1 MKPLK
6 ADLMILFITICW
18 GSSYLFMKVGL
29 DSLGEFNLI
38 ALRFGL
44 AFILAGVIFFPRLRQ
59 VNVKTIRYAMLLGF
73 ILFIMFTALTFGLK
87 TTTTSNAGFLVSLT
101 VVFVPLLHTFLFKK
115 KIENKVIVSILLA
128 LTGIALLTIQ
138 LPFTFKIGDLF
149 CIAAALCYALH
160 INMVSTAAQKVDT
173 LSLGILQLG
182 FTGLYAY
189 ISSLLFETPV
199 WPSTTRSWI
208 AVLVLSVVC
217 TAVGFIFQTIAQKY
231 TTATRTGLVFSLEPV
246 FAALVGFWFAHEI
259 MNSNQYWGAVLVF
272 LSVVL
277 SSVNVKA
284 RRRSTI
290 KNRPFR
296 WSRILLNS
304 SKKA

>member
-18 GSSYLFMKVGL
+18 GSSYLFMKMGL
-29 DSLGEFNLI
+29 DTLGEFNLI

-44 AFILAGVIFFPRLRQ
+44 AFILAAAIFYPRLRQ
-59 VNVKTIRYAMLLGF
+59 VNLRTIRYAMLLGS

-87 TTTTSNAGFLVSLT
+87 TTTTSNAGFLISLT
-101 VVFVPLLHTFLFKK
+101 VVFVPLIHTFLFKK
-115 KIENKVIVSILLA
+115 KIEKKLIASILLA

-160 INMVSTAAQKVDT
+160 INVVSSAAQKVDT

-182 FTGLYAY
+182 FTGLYAFVMSF
-189 ISSLLFETPV
+189 ILETPV
-199 WPSTTRSWI
+199 LPSTTHGWI
-208 AVLVLSVVC
+208 AILVLSVVC
-217 TAVGFIFQTIAQKY
+217 SALGFILQTIAQKY

-246 FAALVGFWFAHEI
+246 FAAMFGFWFAHEI
-259 MNSNQYWGAVLVF
+259 MNSVQYFGAALVF
-272 LSVVL
+272 LSVVIA
-277 SSVNVKA
+277 SVEVNTLK
-284 RRRSTI
+284 RSNMR
-290 KNRPFR
+290 NRP
-296 WSRILLNS
+296 RI
-304 SKKA
+304 KKENTAA

>member
-18 GSSYLFMKVGL
+18 GSSYLFMKMGL
-29 DSLGEFNLI
+29 DTLGEFNLI

-44 AFILAGVIFFPRLRQ
+44 AFILAAAIFYPRLRQ
-59 VNVKTIRYAMLLGF
+59 VNLRTIRYAMLLGS

-87 TTTTSNAGFLVSLT
+87 TTTTSNAGFLISLT
-101 VVFVPLLHTFLFKK
+101 VVFVPLIHTFLFKK
-115 KIENKVIVSILLA
+115 KIEKKLIASILLA

-160 INMVSTAAQKVDT
+160 INVVSSAAQKVDT

-182 FTGLYAY
+182 FTGLYAFVM
-189 ISSLLFETPV
+189 SLILETPV
-199 WPSTTRSWI
+199 LPSTTHGWI
-208 AVLVLSVVC
+208 AILVLSVVC
-217 TAVGFIFQTIAQKY
+217 SALGFILQTIAQKY

-246 FAALVGFWFAHEI
+246 FAAMFGFWFAHEI
-259 MNSNQYWGAVLVF
+259 MNSVQYFGAALVF
-272 LSVVL
+272 LSVVIA
-277 SSVNVKA
+277 SVEVNTLK
-284 RRRSTI
+284 RSNMR
-290 KNRPFR
+290 NRP
-296 WSRILLNS
+296 RI
-304 SKKA
+304 KKENTAA

>member
-1 MKPLK
+1 LKPLK

-18 GSSYLFMKVGL
+18 GSSYLFMKMGL

-44 AFILAGVIFFPRLRQ
+44 AFLLAGVIFLPRLRQ

-115 KIENKVIVSILLA
+115 KIENKVVVSILLA

-182 FTGLYAY
+182 FTGLYAF

-199 WPSTTRSWI
+199 WPSTTHSWI

-217 TAVGFIFQTIAQKY
+217 TAIGFIFQTIAQKY

-246 FAALVGFWFAHEI
+246 FAALVGFWFAHEF
-259 MNSNQYWGAVLVF
+259 MNSNQYVGAALVF

-277 SSVNVKA
+277 SSVNVKV

-290 KNRPFR
+290 KNRPIPMETYSAEF
-296 WSRILLNS
+296 
-304 SKKA
+304 K

>member
-6 ADLMILFITICW
+6 ADLMILFITMCW
-18 GSSYLFMKVGL
+18 GSSYLFMKMGL
-29 DSLGEFNLI
+29 DSLGAFNLI

-44 AFILAGVIFFPRLRQ
+44 AFMLAGVIFFPRLRR
-59 VNVKTIRYAMLLGF
+59 VNLNTIRYAMLLGF

-87 TTTTSNAGFLVSLT
+87 TTTASNAGFLISLT
-101 VVFVPLLHTFLFKK
+101 VVFVPLIHTFLFKK
-115 KIENKVIVSILLA
+115 KIEKKLMVSILLA

-138 LPFTFKIGDLF
+138 LPFAFKIGDLF

-160 INMVSTAAQKVDT
+160 INIVSTAAQKVDA

-189 ISSLLFETPV
+189 LSSLLLETPV
-199 WPSTTRSWI
+199 WPSSTDSWT

-217 TAVGFIFQTIAQKY
+217 SGLGFIFQTIAQKY

-246 FAALVGFWFAHEI
+246 FAALFGFWFANEV
-259 MNSNQYWGAVLVF
+259 MDANQYAGAALVL

-277 SSVNVKA
+277 SSVDVNFRK
-284 RRRSTI
+284 RSAM
-290 KNRPFR
+290 KNRPVALESYSAEF
-296 WSRILLNS
+296 
-304 SKKA
+304 K

>member
-18 GSSYLFMKVGL
+18 GSSYLFMKMGL

-44 AFILAGVIFFPRLRQ
+44 AFILAGVIFLPRLRQ

-115 KIENKVIVSILLA
+115 KIENKVVVSIMLA

-182 FTGLYAY
+182 FTGLYAF
-189 ISSLLFETPV
+189 ISSLLYEAPV
-199 WPSTTRSWI
+199 WPSTTNSWI

-259 MNSNQYWGAVLVF
+259 LNSNQYLGAALVF
-272 LSVVL
+272 ISVVI
-277 SSVNVKA
+277 SSVNVNV

-290 KNRPFR
+290 KNSPVPMESYSAEF
-296 WSRILLNS
+296 
-304 SKKA
+304 K

>member
-18 GSSYLFMKVGL
+18 GSSYLFMKMGL

-44 AFILAGVIFFPRLRQ
+44 AFILAGVIFLPRLRQ

-115 KIENKVIVSILLA
+115 KIENQVVVSILLA

-182 FTGLYAY
+182 FTGLYAF

-199 WPSTTRSWI
+199 WPSTTNSWI

-259 MNSNQYWGAVLVF
+259 MNSNQYVGAALVF

-277 SSVNVKA
+277 SSVKVKV
-284 RRRSTI
+284 RRRSTV
-290 KNRPFR
+290 KNRTVPMETYSAEF
-296 WSRILLNS
+296 
-304 SKKA
+304 K

>member
-1 MKPLK
+1 
-6 ADLMILFITICW
+6 MILFITICW
-18 GSSYLFMKVGL
+18 GSSYLFMKMGL

-44 AFILAGVIFFPRLRQ
+44 AFILAGVIFLPRLRQ
-59 VNVKTIRYAMLLGF
+59 VNVKTIQYAMLLGF

-115 KIENKVIVSILLA
+115 KIENKVVVSIVLA

-138 LPFTFKIGDLF
+138 LPFTFKVGDLF

-160 INMVSTAAQKVDT
+160 INMVSTAAHKVDT

-182 FTGLYAY
+182 FTGLYAF
-189 ISSLLFETPV
+189 ISSLLFEAPV
-199 WPSTTRSWI
+199 WPSTTNSWMAI
-208 AVLVLSVVC
+208 LVLSVVC
-217 TAVGFIFQTIAQKY
+217 TAVGFIFQTIAQQY

-246 FAALVGFWFAHEI
+246 FAALVGFWFAHEVL
-259 MNSNQYWGAVLVF
+259 NSNQYLGAALVF
-272 LSVVL
+272 LSVVI
-277 SSVNVKA
+277 SSVNVNA

-290 KNRPFR
+290 KNSPVPMETYSAEF
-296 WSRILLNS
+296 
-304 SKKA
+304 K

>member
-199 WPSTTRSWI
+199 WPSTTHSWI

-259 MNSNQYWGAVLVF
+259 MNSNQYWGAALVF

-277 SSVNVKA
+277 SSVNIKV

-290 KNRPFR
+290 KNRPVPMELYSAEF
-296 WSRILLNS
+296 
-304 SKKA
+304 K

>member
-18 GSSYLFMKVGL
+18 GSSYLFMKMGL

-44 AFILAGVIFFPRLRQ
+44 AFILAGLIFLPRLRQ

-115 KIENKVIVSILLA
+115 KIENKAVVSIVLA
-128 LTGIALLTIQ
+128 LTGISLLTIQ

-182 FTGLYAY
+182 FTGLYAF
-189 ISSLLFETPV
+189 ISSLLFEAPV
-199 WPSTTRSWI
+199 WPSTTHSWV

-217 TAVGFIFQTIAQKY
+217 TAVGFIFQTIAQQY

-246 FAALVGFWFAHEI
+246 FAALVGFWFAHEVL
-259 MNSNQYWGAVLVF
+259 NSNQYLGAALVF
-272 LSVVL
+272 LSVVI
-277 SSVNVKA
+277 SSVNVNV

-290 KNRPFR
+290 KNSPVPMETYSAEF
-296 WSRILLNS
+296 
-304 SKKA
+304 K

>member
-18 GSSYLFMKVGL
+18 GSSYLFMKMGL
-29 DSLGEFNLI
+29 DTLGEFNLI

-44 AFILAGVIFFPRLRQ
+44 AFILAAAIFYPRLRQ
-59 VNVKTIRYAMLLGF
+59 VNLRTIRYAMLLGS

-87 TTTTSNAGFLVSLT
+87 TTTTSNAGFLISLT
-101 VVFVPLLHTFLFKK
+101 VVFVPLIHTFLFKK
-115 KIENKVIVSILLA
+115 KIEKKLIASILLA

-160 INMVSTAAQKVDT
+160 INVVSSAAQKVDT

-182 FTGLYAY
+182 FTGLYAFVM
-189 ISSLLFETPV
+189 SLILETPV
-199 WPSTTRSWI
+199 LPSSTNGWI
-208 AVLVLSVVC
+208 AILVLSVVC
-217 TAVGFIFQTIAQKY
+217 SALGFILQTIAQKY

-246 FAALVGFWFAHEI
+246 FAAMFGFWFAHEI
-259 MNSNQYWGAVLVF
+259 MNSVQYFGAALVF

-277 SSVNVKA
+277 ASVEVNTLK
-284 RRRSTI
+284 RSNMR
-290 KNRPFR
+290 NRP
-296 WSRILLNS
+296 RI
-304 SKKA
+304 KKENTAA

>member
-160 INMVSTAAQKVDT
+160 INMVSTVSQKVDT

-199 WPSTTRSWI
+199 WPSTTHSWI

>member
-18 GSSYLFMKVGL
+18 GSSYLFMKMGL

-44 AFILAGVIFFPRLRQ
+44 AFLLAGVIFLPRLRQ
-59 VNVKTIRYAMLLGF
+59 VNVQTIRYAMLLGF
-73 ILFIMFTALTFGLK
+73 ILFIMFTALTFGLR

-115 KIENKVIVSILLA
+115 KIENKVVVSILLA
-128 LTGIALLTIQ
+128 LIGIALLTIQ
-138 LPFTFKIGDLF
+138 LPFTLKIGDLF

-182 FTGLYAY
+182 FTGLYAF
-189 ISSLLFETPV
+189 ISSLLFETPI
-199 WPSTTRSWI
+199 WPSTTNSWI

-217 TAVGFIFQTIAQKY
+217 TAIGFIFQTIAQKY

-259 MNSNQYWGAVLVF
+259 MNSNQYVGAALVF

-277 SSVNVKA
+277 SSVNVKV
-284 RRRSTI
+284 RQRSTI
-290 KNRPFR
+290 KNRPVPMETYSAEF
-296 WSRILLNS
+296 
-304 SKKA
+304 K

>member
-18 GSSYLFMKVGL
+18 GSSYLFMKMGL

-44 AFILAGVIFFPRLRQ
+44 AFILAGVIFLPRMRQ

-115 KIENKVIVSILLA
+115 KIENKVVFSILLA

-160 INMVSTAAQKVDT
+160 INMVSNAAQKVDT

-182 FTGLYAY
+182 FTGLYAF
-189 ISSLLFETPV
+189 ISSLLFEAPV
-199 WPSTTRSWI
+199 WPSTINSWI

-231 TTATRTGLVFSLEPV
+231 TTAARTGLVFSLEPV
-246 FAALVGFWFAHEI
+246 FAALVGYWFAHEVLT
-259 MNSNQYWGAVLVF
+259 SNQYLGAALVF
-272 LSVVL
+272 LSVVI
-277 SSVNVKA
+277 SSVNVNV
-284 RRRSTI
+284 RRRSAI
-290 KNRPFR
+290 KNSPVPMESYSAEF
-296 WSRILLNS
+296 
-304 SKKA
+304 K

>member
-18 GSSYLFMKVGL
+18 GSSYLFMKMGL

-44 AFILAGVIFFPRLRQ
+44 AFILAGVIFLPRLRQ
-59 VNVKTIRYAMLLGF
+59 VNVKTIQYAMLLGF

-101 VVFVPLLHTFLFKK
+101 VVFVPLLHTFLFRK
-115 KIENKVIVSILLA
+115 KIENKVVVSIVLA

-182 FTGLYAY
+182 FTGLYAF
-189 ISSLLFETPV
+189 ISSLLFEAPV
-199 WPSTTRSWI
+199 WPSTTNSWI

-246 FAALVGFWFAHEI
+246 FAALVGFWFAHEVL
-259 MNSNQYWGAVLVF
+259 NSNQYLGAALVF
-272 LSVVL
+272 LSVVI
-277 SSVNVKA
+277 SSVNVNVG
-284 RRRSTI
+284 RRSTI
-290 KNRPFR
+290 KNSPVPMETYSAEF
-296 WSRILLNS
+296 
-304 SKKA
+304 K

>member
-18 GSSYLFMKVGL
+18 GSSYLFMKMGL
-29 DSLGEFNLI
+29 DTLGEFNLI

-44 AFILAGVIFFPRLRQ
+44 AFILAAAIFHPRLRQ
-59 VNVKTIRYAMLLGF
+59 VNLRTIRYAMLLGS

-87 TTTTSNAGFLVSLT
+87 TTTTSNAGFLISLT
-101 VVFVPLLHTFLFKK
+101 VVFVPLIHTFLFKK
-115 KIENKVIVSILLA
+115 KIEKKLIASILLA

-160 INMVSTAAQKVDT
+160 INVVSSAAQKVDT

-182 FTGLYAY
+182 FTGLYAFVM
-189 ISSLLFETPV
+189 SLILETPV
-199 WPSTTRSWI
+199 LPSTTHGWI
-208 AVLVLSVVC
+208 AILVLSVVC
-217 TAVGFIFQTIAQKY
+217 SALGFILQTIAQKY

-246 FAALVGFWFAHEI
+246 FAAMFGFWFAHEI
-259 MNSNQYWGAVLVF
+259 MNSVQYFGAALVF

-277 SSVNVKA
+277 ASVEVNTLK
-284 RRRSTI
+284 RSNMR
-290 KNRPFR
+290 NRP
-296 WSRILLNS
+296 RI
-304 SKKA
+304 KKENTAA

>member
-18 GSSYLFMKVGL
+18 GSSYLFMKMGL

-44 AFILAGVIFFPRLRQ
+44 AFILAGVIFLPRMRQ

-115 KIENKVIVSILLA
+115 KIENKVVVSIVLA

-182 FTGLYAY
+182 FTGLYAF
-189 ISSLLFETPV
+189 ISSLLFEAPV
-199 WPSTTRSWI
+199 WPSTTNSWI

-217 TAVGFIFQTIAQKY
+217 TAVGFIVQTIAQKY

-259 MNSNQYWGAVLVF
+259 LNSNQYLGAALVF
-272 LSVVL
+272 LSVVI
-277 SSVNVKA
+277 SSVNVNM
-284 RRRSTI
+284 RS
-290 KNRPFR
+290 R
-296 WSRILLNS
+296 S
-304 SKKA
+304 SSVPMEPYSAEFK

>member
-18 GSSYLFMKVGL
+18 GSSYLFMKMGL

-44 AFILAGVIFFPRLRQ
+44 AFILAGLIFLPRLRQ

-115 KIENKVIVSILLA
+115 KIENKAVVSIVLA
-128 LTGIALLTIQ
+128 LTGISLLTIQ

-182 FTGLYAY
+182 FTGLYAF
-189 ISSLLFETPV
+189 ISSLLFEAPV
-199 WPSTTRSWI
+199 WPSTTHSWM

-217 TAVGFIFQTIAQKY
+217 TAVGFIFQTIAQQY

-246 FAALVGFWFAHEI
+246 FAALVGFWFAHEVL
-259 MNSNQYWGAVLVF
+259 NSNQYLGAALVF
-272 LSVVL
+272 LSVVI
-277 SSVNVKA
+277 SSVNVNV

-290 KNRPFR
+290 KNSPVPMETYSAEF
-296 WSRILLNS
+296 
-304 SKKA
+304 K

>member
-199 WPSTTRSWI
+199 WPSTTHSWI

-277 SSVNVKA
+277 SSVNVKV

-290 KNRPFR
+290 KNRPVPMESYSAEF
-296 WSRILLNS
+296 
-304 SKKA
+304 K

>member
-18 GSSYLFMKVGL
+18 GSSYLFMKMGL

-44 AFILAGVIFFPRLRQ
+44 AFILAGVIFLPRLRK

-115 KIENKVIVSILLA
+115 KIENKVVVSIVLA

-182 FTGLYAY
+182 FTGLYAFV
-189 ISSLLFETPV
+189 SSLLFEAPV
-199 WPSTTRSWI
+199 WPSTTNSWM

-217 TAVGFIFQTIAQKY
+217 TAVGFIVQTIAQKY

-246 FAALVGFWFAHEI
+246 FAALVGFWFAHEVL
-259 MNSNQYWGAVLVF
+259 NSNQYLGAALVF
-272 LSVVL
+272 LSVVI
-277 SSVNVKA
+277 SSVNVNM
-284 RRRSTI
+284 RS
-290 KNRPFR
+290 R
-296 WSRILLNS
+296 S
-304 SKKA
+304 SPVPMEPYSAEFK

>member
-18 GSSYLFMKVGL
+18 GSSYLFMKMGL

-44 AFILAGVIFFPRLRQ
+44 AFILAGVIFLPRLRQ

-101 VVFVPLLHTFLFKK
+101 VVFVPLLHTCLFKK
-115 KIENKVIVSILLA
+115 KIENKVVVRILLA

-182 FTGLYAY
+182 FTGLYAF
-189 ISSLLFETPV
+189 ISSLLFEAPV
-199 WPSTTRSWI
+199 WPSTTNSWM

-217 TAVGFIFQTIAQKY
+217 TAVGFIFQTIAQQY

-259 MNSNQYWGAVLVF
+259 LNSNQYVGAALVF
-272 LSVVL
+272 FSVVI
-277 SSVNVKA
+277 SSVNVNV

-290 KNRPFR
+290 KK
-296 WSRILLNS
+296 NS
-304 SKKA
+304 HVPMESYSAEFK

>member
-18 GSSYLFMKVGL
+18 GSSYLFMKMGL

-44 AFILAGVIFFPRLRQ
+44 AFILAGVIFLPRLRQ

-115 KIENKVIVSILLA
+115 KIENKVVVSIVLA

-182 FTGLYAY
+182 FTGLYAF
-189 ISSLLFETPV
+189 ISSLLFEAPV
-199 WPSTTRSWI
+199 WPSTTNSWI

-246 FAALVGFWFAHEI
+246 FAALVGFWFAHEVL
-259 MNSNQYWGAVLVF
+259 NSNQYLGAAQVF
-272 LSVVL
+272 LSVVI
-277 SSVNVKA
+277 SSVNVNVG
-284 RRRSTI
+284 RRSTI
-290 KNRPFR
+290 KNSPVPMETYSAEF
-296 WSRILLNS
+296 
-304 SKKA
+304 K

>member
-1 MKPLK
+1 LKPLK

-18 GSSYLFMKVGL
+18 GSSYLFMKMGL

-44 AFILAGVIFFPRLRQ
+44 AFILAGVIFLPRLRQ

-101 VVFVPLLHTFLFKK
+101 VVFVPLLHTFLFRK
-115 KIENKVIVSILLA
+115 KIENKVVVSIVLA

-138 LPFTFKIGDLF
+138 LPFTFNIGDLF

-160 INMVSTAAQKVDT
+160 INLVSTAAQKVDT

-182 FTGLYAY
+182 FTGLYAF
-189 ISSLLFETPV
+189 ISSLLFEAPV
-199 WPSTTRSWI
+199 WPSTTNSWI

-259 MNSNQYWGAVLVF
+259 LNSNQYLGAALVF
-272 LSVVL
+272 LSVII
-277 SSVNVKA
+277 SSVNVNV

-290 KNRPFR
+290 KNSPVPMELYSAEF
-296 WSRILLNS
+296 
-304 SKKA
+304 K

>member
-18 GSSYLFMKVGL
+18 GSSYLFMKMGL

-44 AFILAGVIFFPRLRQ
+44 AFILAGVIFLPRLRQ

-115 KIENKVIVSILLA
+115 KIENKVVVSIVLA

-149 CIAAALCYALH
+149 CVAAALCYALH

-182 FTGLYAY
+182 FTGLYAF
-189 ISSLLFETPV
+189 ISSLLFEAPV
-199 WPSTTRSWI
+199 WPSTTNSWI

-217 TAVGFIFQTIAQKY
+217 TAVGFIVQTIAQKY

-259 MNSNQYWGAVLVF
+259 LNPNQYLGAALVF
-272 LSVVL
+272 LSVVI
-277 SSVNVKA
+277 SSVNVNM
-284 RRRSTI
+284 RS
-290 KNRPFR
+290 R
-296 WSRILLNS
+296 S
-304 SKKA
+304 SPVPMEPYSAEFK

>member
-182 FTGLYAY
+182 VTGLYAY

-199 WPSTTRSWI
+199 WPSTTHSWI

>member
-18 GSSYLFMKVGL
+18 GSSYLFMKMGL

-44 AFILAGVIFFPRLRQ
+44 AFILAGVIFLPRLRQ

-73 ILFIMFTALTFGLK
+73 ILFIMFTALTLGLK

-115 KIENKVIVSILLA
+115 KIENKVVVSILLA

-182 FTGLYAY
+182 FTGLYAF

-199 WPSTTRSWI
+199 WPSTTHSWI

-217 TAVGFIFQTIAQKY
+217 TAIGFIFQTIAQKY

-259 MNSNQYWGAVLVF
+259 MNSNQYVGAALVF

-277 SSVNVKA
+277 SSVNVKV

-290 KNRPFR
+290 KNRPIPMETYSAEF
-296 WSRILLNS
+296 
-304 SKKA
+304 K

>member
-18 GSSYLFMKVGL
+18 GSSYLFMKMGL

-44 AFILAGVIFFPRLRQ
+44 AFILAGLIFLPRLRQ

-115 KIENKVIVSILLA
+115 KIENKAVVSIVLA
-128 LTGIALLTIQ
+128 LTGISLLTIQ

-182 FTGLYAY
+182 FTGLYAF
-189 ISSLLFETPV
+189 ISSLLFEAPV
-199 WPSTTRSWI
+199 WPSTTHSWM

-217 TAVGFIFQTIAQKY
+217 TAVGFIFQTIAQQY

-246 FAALVGFWFAHEI
+246 FAALVGLWFAHEVL
-259 MNSNQYWGAVLVF
+259 NSNQYLGAALVF
-272 LSVVL
+272 LSVVI
-277 SSVNVKA
+277 SSVNVNVG
-284 RRRSTI
+284 RRSTI
-290 KNRPFR
+290 KNSPVPMETYSAEF
-296 WSRILLNS
+296 
-304 SKKA
+304 K

>member
-18 GSSYLFMKVGL
+18 GSSYLFMKMGL

-115 KIENKVIVSILLA
+115 KIENKVVVSIVLA

-138 LPFTFKIGDLF
+138 LPFTFKMGDLF

-160 INMVSTAAQKVDT
+160 INLVSTAAQKVDT

-182 FTGLYAY
+182 FTGLYAF
-189 ISSLLFETPV
+189 ISSLLFEAPV
-199 WPSTTRSWI
+199 WPSTTNSWI

-231 TTATRTGLVFSLEPV
+231 TTAARTGLVFSLEPV

-259 MNSNQYWGAVLVF
+259 LNSNQYLGAALVF
-272 LSVVL
+272 LSVVI
-277 SSVNVKA
+277 SSVNVNV

-290 KNRPFR
+290 KNSPVPMESYSAEF
-296 WSRILLNS
+296 
-304 SKKA
+304 K

>member
-199 WPSTTRSWI
+199 WPSTTHSWI

-217 TAVGFIFQTIAQKY
+217 TAVGFIFQMIAQKY

>member
-1 MKPLK
+1 
-6 ADLMILFITICW
+6 MILFITICW
-18 GSSYLFMKVGL
+18 GSSYLFMKMGL

-44 AFILAGVIFFPRLRQ
+44 AFILAGVIFLPRLRQ

-101 VVFVPLLHTFLFKK
+101 VVFVPLLHTLLFKK
-115 KIENKVIVSILLA
+115 KIENQVVVSILLA

-182 FTGLYAY
+182 FTGLYAF

-199 WPSTTRSWI
+199 WPSTTNSWI

-217 TAVGFIFQTIAQKY
+217 TAIGFIFQTIAQKY

-259 MNSNQYWGAVLVF
+259 MNSNQYVGAALVF

-277 SSVNVKA
+277 SSVNVKV
-284 RRRSTI
+284 RRLSTI
-290 KNRPFR
+290 KNRPVPMETYSAEF
-296 WSRILLNS
+296 
-304 SKKA
+304 K

>member
-18 GSSYLFMKVGL
+18 GSSYLFMKMGL

-44 AFILAGVIFFPRLRQ
+44 AFLLAGVIFLPRLRQ
-59 VNVKTIRYAMLLGF
+59 VNVQTIRYAMLLGF
-73 ILFIMFTALTFGLK
+73 ILFIMFTALTFGLR

-115 KIENKVIVSILLA
+115 KIENKVVVSILLA
-128 LTGIALLTIQ
+128 LIGIALLTIQ
-138 LPFTFKIGDLF
+138 LPFTLKIGDLF

-182 FTGLYAY
+182 FTGLYAF

-199 WPSTTRSWI
+199 WPSTTNSWI

-217 TAVGFIFQTIAQKY
+217 TAIGFIFQTIAQKY

-259 MNSNQYWGAVLVF
+259 MNSNQYVGAALVF

-277 SSVNVKA
+277 SSVNVKV
-284 RRRSTI
+284 RQRSTI
-290 KNRPFR
+290 KNRPVPMETYSAEF
-296 WSRILLNS
+296 
-304 SKKA
+304 K

>member
-18 GSSYLFMKVGL
+18 GSSYLFMKMGL

-44 AFILAGVIFFPRLRQ
+44 AFILAGVIFLPRLRQ
-59 VNVKTIRYAMLLGF
+59 VNVKTIRYAMFLGF

-115 KIENKVIVSILLA
+115 KIENKVVVSIVLA

-182 FTGLYAY
+182 FTGLYAF
-189 ISSLLFETPV
+189 ISSLLFEAPV
-199 WPSTTRSWI
+199 WPSTTNSWI

-217 TAVGFIFQTIAQKY
+217 TAVGFIVQTIAQKY

-259 MNSNQYWGAVLVF
+259 LNSNQYLGAALVF
-272 LSVVL
+272 LSVVI
-277 SSVNVKA
+277 SSVNVNM
-284 RRRSTI
+284 RS
-290 KNRPFR
+290 R
-296 WSRILLNS
+296 S
-304 SKKA
+304 SPVPMEPYSAEFK

>member
-1 MKPLK
+1 
-6 ADLMILFITICW
+6 MILFITICW
-18 GSSYLFMKVGL
+18 GSSYLFMKMGL

-44 AFILAGVIFFPRLRQ
+44 AFILAGVIFLPRLRQ

-115 KIENKVIVSILLA
+115 KIENKVVVSILLA

-138 LPFTFKIGDLF
+138 LPFTFNIGDLF

-160 INMVSTAAQKVDT
+160 INIVSTAAQKVDT

-182 FTGLYAY
+182 FTGLYAL
-189 ISSLLFETPV
+189 ISSLLFEAPV
-199 WPSTTRSWI
+199 WPNTTNSWI

-259 MNSNQYWGAVLVF
+259 LNSNQYLGAALVF
-272 LSVVL
+272 LSVVI
-277 SSVNVKA
+277 SSVNVNV

-290 KNRPFR
+290 KNNPVPMESYSAEF
-296 WSRILLNS
+296 
-304 SKKA
+304 K

>member
-173 LSLGILQLG
+173 LSLSILQLG

-199 WPSTTRSWI
+199 WPSTTHSWI

-277 SSVNVKA
+277 SSVNVKV

-290 KNRPFR
+290 KNRPVPMESYSAEF
-296 WSRILLNS
+296 
-304 SKKA
+304 K

>member
-18 GSSYLFMKVGL
+18 GSSYLFMKMGL
-29 DSLGEFNLI
+29 DTLGEFNLI

-44 AFILAGVIFFPRLRQ
+44 AFILAAAIFHPRLRQ
-59 VNVKTIRYAMLLGF
+59 VNLRTIRYAMLLGS

-87 TTTTSNAGFLVSLT
+87 TTTTSNAGFLISLT
-101 VVFVPLLHTFLFKK
+101 VVFVPLIHTFLFKK
-115 KIENKVIVSILLA
+115 KIEKKLIASILLA

-160 INMVSTAAQKVDT
+160 INVVSSAAQKVDT

-182 FTGLYAY
+182 FTGLYAFVM
-189 ISSLLFETPV
+189 SLILETPV
-199 WPSTTRSWI
+199 LPSTTHGWI
-208 AVLVLSVVC
+208 AILVLSVVC
-217 TAVGFIFQTIAQKY
+217 SALGFILQTIAQKY

-246 FAALVGFWFAHEI
+246 FAAMFGFWFAHEI
-259 MNSNQYWGAVLVF
+259 MNSVQYFGAALVF
-272 LSVVL
+272 LSVVIA
-277 SSVNVKA
+277 SVEVNTLK
-284 RRRSTI
+284 RSNMR
-290 KNRPFR
+290 NRP
-296 WSRILLNS
+296 RI
-304 SKKA
+304 KKENTAA